1 MYIKPH
7 NNYKNLIF
15 LGPPGSGK
23 GTQVSRISNTIALK
37 KIVAGDLVRDE
48 IRSGSVIGANIESI
62 VNSGGFVP
70 DSLVMSILRKDLVNS
85 PGPNHVILDGFP
97 RTLYQAK
104 ALEILFNQMGSG
116 LLAVLFFDISES
128 DAVKR
133 LMGRYSCS
141 NCGMIYHKEFSQPLK
156 TNICDSCG
164 SSSFIHR
171 TDDDREVIRRRFS
184 LYKKETLP
192 LLDFYRK
199 RNILKFI
206 DASSDMKLVTEHL
219 INSLNI
225 NDN

>member
-1 MYIKPH
+1 MYTKPH

-23 GTQVSRISNTIALK
+23 GTQVSRISKIISLK
-37 KIVAGDLVRDE
+37 KIVAGDMVRDE
-48 IRSGSVIGANIESI
+48 IRSGSVIGTNIESI

-70 DSLVMSILRKDLVNS
+70 DNLVMSILRKDLINS
-85 PGPNHVILDGFP
+85 SDPKHVILDGFP

-104 ALEILFNQMGSG
+104 ALEILFNQMDSG
-116 LLAVLFFDISES
+116 LLAVFFFDISES
-128 DAVKR
+128 DAVTR

-141 NCGMIYHKEFSQPLK
+141 DCGMIYHKEFLQPLK
-156 TNICDSCG
+156 ANTCDACG

-171 TDDDREVIRRRFS
+171 TDDDREIIKRRFS
-184 LYKKETLP
+184 LYNKETLP
-192 LLDFYRK
+192 LLDFYKK